1 MEVIQKEKKKHEKKM
16 RTVQEISEIT
26 FALQWSQKKREKGTK
41 NTFDEI
47 IAEDFPNL
55 RKETDI

>member
-1 MEVIQKEKKKHEKKM
+1 M

>member
-1 MEVIQKEKKKHEKKM
+1 MRRNLYLSEFWGKNM

-26 FALQWSQKKREKGTK
+26 FALQGSQKKRVKGTK

-47 IAEDFPNL
+47 TAEDFPNL